1 MERLLMNMRF
11 LIIAALISLS
21 TVQAYQLIL
30 LDEKH
35 PIYKDSTN
43 LMLEHAMTDFTYY
56 YVEAGKTSGYDISI
70 KPTYQYLNVIHGTA
84 DINMGGL
91 FVQARGHYKKVW
103 FKANTLL
110 GGISE
115 KFNDPDYPE
124 SSKKN
129 SRSSFGGCDDLML
142 ELGYDFYQVPQWGS
156 HCSIFL
162 FGGIPVNGPGHPICK
177 QCGATISNVLV
188 SMDDV
193 RLGTGFY
200 RLGAGLQASAIF
212 YCREGG
218 MKMLTAFTGM
228 QWNYVFPRSWD
239 QLFFSE
245 IAPKPIPLRVH
256 TNPGNEFSIWD
267 ALNFNYYEWG
277 FELGVTA
284 QAWGNFKERFAA
296 GYKGKD
302 EELIKGEIWY
312 KSVKPVFGSVT
323 PYITCSY
330 GKTFKGN
337 PYSLGLGIAYEF
349 DSTDYEIHS
358 PNRTHAYKNFQ
369 GVQIWGNFSYGF

>member
-1 MERLLMNMRF
+1 MNMRF

-21 TVQAYQLIL
+21 TIQAHQLIFL
-30 LDEKH
+30 NEKH

-43 LMLEHAMTDFTYY
+43 LVLEHVLTDFHYY
-56 YVEAGKTSGYDISI
+56 YVEADKPSGYDISVE
-70 KPTYQYLNVIHGTA
+70 PTYRYLNVIHGAA

-91 FVQARGHYKKVW
+91 FVQARGHYKKIW
-103 FKANTLL
+103 FKTNTLL

-115 KFNDPDYPE
+115 SFNDPDYPE
-124 SSKKN
+124 SSTKN
-129 SRSSFGGCDDLML
+129 ASSSFGGFDDLML

-156 HCSIFL
+156 HCSVFL
-162 FGGIPVNGPGHPICK
+162 FGGIPVNGQGHPVCK
-177 QCGATISNVLV
+177 RCGALISNIAVAT
-188 SMDDV
+188 DNV

-218 MKMLTAFTGM
+218 MKMVTAFTGL

-245 IAPKPIPLRVH
+245 ISPKPIPLRVH
-256 TNPGNEFSIWD
+256 INPENEFSIWD

-284 QAWGNFKERFAA
+284 QAWGHFKERFDIN
-296 GYKGKD
+296 YTGKY
-302 EELIKGEIWY
+302 ESTIKRELNDQAVQPVLN
-312 KSVKPVFGSVT
+312 SVM
-323 PYITCSY
+323 PYFACSY
-330 GKTFKGN
+330 GKLFKGN
-337 PYSLGLGIAYEF
+337 SYSFGLGIAYEF

-369 GVQIWGNFSYGF
+369 GVQVWGNFSYGF